1 VQCII
6 TYLEK
11 DPTVAE
17 ACINTILKYW
27 PVTNPTKEIIF
38 LNELEEVFISKFKT
52 IFTVDI

>member
-17 ACINTILKYW
+17 SCITMMLKYW

-38 LNELEEVFISKFKT
+38 LNELEEVTSNSYSF
-52 IFTVDI
+52 V